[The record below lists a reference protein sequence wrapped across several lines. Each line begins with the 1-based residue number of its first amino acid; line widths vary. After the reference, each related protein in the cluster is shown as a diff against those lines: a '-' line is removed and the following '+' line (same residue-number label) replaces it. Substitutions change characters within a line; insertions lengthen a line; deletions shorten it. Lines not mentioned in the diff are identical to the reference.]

1 MKLINW
7 QASLNKH
14 ASSDVM
20 LSLTLL
26 GDNVHTDTMSPCRH
40 TGAFIGGGTETRA
53 HGVTSSH
60 AGREDYISSN
70 ISSAVRSK
78 VLRGAGG
85 HHSSCNCVTT
95 IF

>member
-1 MKLINW
+1 
-7 QASLNKH
+7 
-14 ASSDVM
+14 M

-26 GDNVHTDTMSPCRH
+26 GDNVCTDTMSPCRH
-40 TGAFIGGGTETRA
+40 TGAFIGGGAETRA

-78 VLRGAGG
+78 EIRGAGG
-85 HHSSCNCVTT
+85 SLLLMQFYDNDLLSNH
-95 IF
+95 FFFKA